1 MTQVIFRKYEISDGI
16 IALFPNEIANSN
28 GECGSYMHYGQ
39 HSPADYK
46 TVIENTTA
54 ATKEEY
60 TPLYNELVAIG
71 YDDLQVITHN
81 DNEYC
86 KYADVIIEWKETQE
100 QESVRVAL
108 FPPEEMNLE
117 ADGLTDEDIFFYFIN
132 PNGLVANRLGLDGED
147 FKIVKVIKM
156 Y

>member
-1 MTQVIFRKYEISDGI
+1 MTQVIFRKYVNENEI

-28 GECGSYMHYGQ
+28 GECGSYMHNGQ

-46 TVIENTTA
+46 LVIENTTA

-71 YDDLQVITHN
+71 YDDLQVIIHT
-81 DNEYC
+81 DTEYC
-86 KYADVIIEWKETQE
+86 KYADVVIEWKDTQE
-100 QESVRVAL
+100 QENVKVAL
-108 FPPEEMNLE
+108 CPQEEMNLE

-132 PNGLVANRLGLDGED
+132 PNGLIANRLGLDGED
-147 FKIVKVIKM
+147 FKIVKLIQM

>member
-1 MTQVIFRKYEISDGI
+1 MTQVIFRKYVNENEI

-28 GECGSYMHYGQ
+28 GECGSYMHNGQ

-46 TVIENTTA
+46 FVIENTTA

-81 DNEYC
+81 NSEYC
-86 KYADVIIEWKETQE
+86 KYGYK
-100 QESVRVAL
+100 
-108 FPPEEMNLE
+108 
-117 ADGLTDEDIFFYFIN
+117 
-132 PNGLVANRLGLDGED
+132 
-147 FKIVKVIKM
+147 
-156 Y
+156 